1 MAATTTPS
9 TQPKPARHSQRGL
22 VIWHG
27 MRIREFRKLL
37 NIGAELHWSQTHKI
51 IPTLFMTAHNS
62 FWNKVEMARFAKKI
76 EQTEIQPPIFVLGHW
91 RSGTT
96 LLHNLMTLDERYTYP
111 NMYQC
116 IFPHH
121 FLTTEK
127 VMSKLTGWL
136 IPKIRPMDNMKTGWD
151 LPQEDEFALLNMT
164 TYSPYRNLAF
174 QGHRERYA
182 GYFDLKNIPEQERQA
197 WKEALILFMKKLTI
211 RNPKPI
217 ILKSPSHTYRVEIL
231 HEMFPDAKFVYIHRH
246 PYDVLRSTLH
256 MRSTMFETN
265 ALCKVNLD
273 RHEELIF
280 QAFEECVQTYEA
292 DKKLI
297 PEGNLYEVK
306 FEDLEKDILGN
317 MQSIYSNLS
326 LPDFSEVQ
334 PKIEAYVAG
343 IKEYKKNVFPTDPAL
358 ADVVNN
364 RMKFA
369 LEKYGYDPVK

>member
-1 MAATTTPS
+1 MAATIPP

-37 NIGAELHWSQTHKI
+37 NIGAELQTHKI

-62 FWNKVEMARFAKKI
+62 IWNVVEMARFAKKI

-127 VMSKLTGWL
+127 VMPKLTGWL
-136 IPKIRPMDNMKTGWD
+136 IPKIRPMDNMKPGWD

-217 ILKSPSHTYRVEIL
+217 ILKSPSHTYRIEIL

-246 PYDVLRSTLH
+246 PYDILRSTLH

-273 RHEELIF
+273 RHEELIY

-297 PEGNLYEVK
+297 PEGNLHEVK
-306 FEDLEKDILGN
+306 FEELEKDILGN
-317 MQSIYSNLS
+317 MQSIYNNLS